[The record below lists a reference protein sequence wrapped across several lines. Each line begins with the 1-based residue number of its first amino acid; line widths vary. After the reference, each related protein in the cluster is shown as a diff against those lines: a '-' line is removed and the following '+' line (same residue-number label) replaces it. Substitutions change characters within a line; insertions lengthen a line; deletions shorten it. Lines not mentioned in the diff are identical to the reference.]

1 MTKHDLVLKAIIV
14 PDLQSLRQVWDRD
27 IVHVSL
33 ISFSLWLNVTE
44 VYYTKHGVESARIEN
59 HFDYSAGNVNFPL
72 CTRHRG
78 SF

>member
-14 PDLQSLRQVWDRD
+14 PDLKSLRQVWDRD

-44 VYYTKHGVESARIEN
+44 MYYTRHGVESARIEN
-59 HFDYSAGNVNFPL
+59 RFE
-72 CTRHRG
+72 
-78 SF
+78 SFRW